1 VSDSPKSDE
10 LDPEVAELMGIE
22 EGEDEASSDADVPDF
37 SDLIGESEPAD
48 NNDNETE
55 QRESFP
61 EITRVFSEKPNPIFS
76 SKEFYKQALSGEG
89 EEAQRLH
96 TILAKFL
103 NVEDTKERTAYR
115 QKLISAYWNLAAK
128 IARKIHTKLPEAKR
142 IMLRFGYL
150 VPTLV
155 SKEQRNLLSKV
166 IDTNETGEPI
176 HYVDE
181 WLRKVARGEIG
192 QSAQD
197 EVKLSQRS
205 KGDKVMVQVEKARG
219 NRDAVKSQIKNKMNE
234 LEQAERDLK
243 EKAKLLS
250 DHPVHSRDSELKSPY
265 SPGQRSTLG
274 EIGQLVKHMFA
285 VDKELD
291 SLFRNFEES
300 EEQLKSLQDR
310 ADSLGANSQ
319 VDEKTIEQE
328 FNSVRQ
334 MAKMSVGRQGNHTPI
349 LMKQYFRPMP
359 DEIGIRENVIK
370 QLAAIEAIDPGAFTR
385 SFKQQLN
392 RIVPYVILLPC
403 YGSTGLCWEPFQ
415 KYNRATSR
423 GRIAIPMYPKDLKTA
438 VITAVG
444 DLRWQVAKEKAQHY
458 WMEEGLTGH
467 YYEWFS
473 NRKLRGDVKEYFIQD
488 YVLWITKEST
498 GMQKQEREVR
508 AVFWRY
514 VPFPQHIK
522 DQLKNR
528 GFVYNEL
535 YKKDQNRAM
544 SDGY

>member
-1 VSDSPKSDE
+1 
-10 LDPEVAELMGIE
+10 MGIE
-22 EGEDEASSDADVPDF
+22 NGESSGSSTENNSDEDVPDF
-37 SDLIGESEPAD
+37 SDLIGEGEPSESSPEA
-48 NNDNETE
+48 EE

-61 EITRVFSEKPNPIFS
+61 ELSRTFSEEPNPIFS

-96 TILAKFL
+96 SILAKFL
-103 NVEDTKERTAYR
+103 NVQDTKERTAYR

-128 IARKIHTKLPEAKR
+128 IAAKIHTRLPEPKR
-142 IMLRFGYL
+142 MMLRFGYL

-166 IDTNETGEPI
+166 IDQNETGEPI
-176 HYVDE
+176 YYIDE
-181 WLRKVARGEIG
+181 WLRKVALGEIS

-197 EVKLSQRS
+197 EVKLSQRN
-205 KGDKVMVQVEKARG
+205 KGDKVLVQVEKARG
-219 NRDAVKSQIKNKMNE
+219 NRDALKGQIKNKMSE
-234 LEQAERDLK
+234 LEQAERDMK
-243 EKAKLLS
+243 DKLGILA

-265 SPGQRSTLG
+265 SPGQRSALG

-291 SLFRNFEES
+291 SLFRNFEDA
-300 EEQLKSLQDR
+300 EEQLKSLQER
-310 ADSLGANSQ
+310 ANNLGASAQ
-319 VDEKTIEQE
+319 VDAKTIEQE
-328 FNSVRQ
+328 FNTVRQ

-359 DEIGIRENVIK
+359 GELGIRENVIK
-370 QLAAIEAIDPGAFTR
+370 TLAEIEAVDPGAFIR
-385 SFKQQLN
+385 SFKQQRN

-403 YGSTGLCWEPFQ
+403 YGSTGICWEPFQ

-423 GRIAIPMYPKDLKTA
+423 GRIGVPMYPKDLRTA

-473 NRKLRGDVKEYFIQD
+473 NKKLRGDVKEYFIQD

-498 GMQKQEREVR
+498 GMQKLEREVR

-514 VPFPQHIK
+514 MPFPQELK
-522 DQLKNR
+522 EQLKNR

-535 YKKDQNRAM
+535 YKKDLNRAM

>member
-1 VSDSPKSDE
+1 VSDSPKSDG

-22 EGEDEASSDADVPDF
+22 NEESEASSDADVPDF
-37 SDLIGESEPAD
+37 SDLIGEGENAESSEEAPK
-48 NNDNETE
+48 E
-55 QRESFP
+55 RESFP
-61 EITRVFSEKPNPIFS
+61 EISRVLADKPNPIFS

-96 TILAKFL
+96 SILAKFL

-115 QKLISAYWNLAAK
+115 QKLVTAYWNLAAK
-128 IARKIHTKLPEAKR
+128 IARKIHTKLPEPKR

-166 IDTNETGEPI
+166 IDKNDTGEPI
-176 HYVDE
+176 YYIDE
-181 WLRKVARGEIG
+181 WLRKVATGEIG

-197 EVKLSQRS
+197 EVKASQRN
-205 KGDKVMVQVEKARG
+205 KGDKMLVQVEKTKG
-219 NRDAVKSQIKNKMNE
+219 NRDTLKSQIKNKMKE
-234 LEQAERDLK
+234 LEQAEKDMK
-243 EKAKLLS
+243 EKVKILS

-265 SPGQRSTLG
+265 SPGQRSALG

-285 VDKELD
+285 ADKELEK
-291 SLFRNFEES
+291 LFNDFEDAEQ
-300 EEQLKSLQDR
+300 QLKSLREQ
-310 ADSLGANSQ
+310 AESLGAGTE

-359 DEIGIRENVIK
+359 AELGIRENVIK
-370 QLAAIEAIDPGAFTR
+370 VLAEIEAIDPGAFRR
-385 SFKQQLN
+385 SYKQQVN

-403 YGSTGLCWEPFQ
+403 YGSTGICWEPFE

-423 GRIAIPMYPKDLKTA
+423 GRIGIPMYPKDIKTA
-438 VITAVG
+438 IITAVG

-473 NRKLRGDVKEYFIQD
+473 NQKIRGDVKEYFIQD

-498 GMQKQEREVR
+498 GMQKLEREVR

-514 VPFPQHIK
+514 MPFPQHIK
-522 DQLKNR
+522 DELKNR
-528 GFVYNEL
+528 GYVYNEL
-535 YKKDQNRAM
+535 YKKDKNRAM

>member
-1 VSDSPKSDE
+1 MSDSPKSDG

-22 EGEDEASSDADVPDF
+22 NEESEASSDADVPDF
-37 SDLIGESEPAD
+37 SDLIGEGENAESSEEAPK
-48 NNDNETE
+48 E
-55 QRESFP
+55 RESFP
-61 EITRVFSEKPNPIFS
+61 EISRVLADKPNPIFS

-96 TILAKFL
+96 SILAKFL

-115 QKLISAYWNLAAK
+115 QKLVTAYWNLAAK
-128 IARKIHTKLPEAKR
+128 IARKIHTKLPEPKR

-166 IDTNETGEPI
+166 IDKNDTGEPI
-176 HYVDE
+176 YYIDE
-181 WLRKVARGEIG
+181 WLRKVATGEIG

-197 EVKLSQRS
+197 EVKASQRN
-205 KGDKVMVQVEKARG
+205 KGDKMLVQVEKTKG
-219 NRDAVKSQIKNKMNE
+219 NRDTLKSQIKNKMKE
-234 LEQAERDLK
+234 LEQAEKDMK
-243 EKAKLLS
+243 EKVKILS

-265 SPGQRSTLG
+265 SPGQRSALG

-285 VDKELD
+285 ADKELEK
-291 SLFRNFEES
+291 LFNDFEDAEQ
-300 EEQLKSLQDR
+300 QLKSLREQ
-310 ADSLGANSQ
+310 AESLGAGTE

-359 DEIGIRENVIK
+359 AELGIRENVIK
-370 QLAAIEAIDPGAFTR
+370 VLAEIEAIDPGAFRR
-385 SFKQQLN
+385 SYKQQVN

-403 YGSTGLCWEPFQ
+403 YGSTGICWEPFE

-423 GRIAIPMYPKDLKTA
+423 GRIGIPMYPKDIKTA
-438 VITAVG
+438 IITAVG

-473 NRKLRGDVKEYFIQD
+473 NQKIRGDVKEYFIQD

-498 GMQKQEREVR
+498 GMQKLEREVR

-514 VPFPQHIK
+514 MPFPQHIK
-522 DQLKNR
+522 DELKNR
-528 GFVYNEL
+528 GYVYNEL
-535 YKKDQNRAM
+535 YKKDKNRAM

>member
-1 VSDSPKSDE
+1 VSDSPNEDE

-22 EGEDEASSDADVPDF
+22 TGDSGQEPDADVPDF
-37 SDLIGESEPAD
+37 NDLMGEGEPAD
-48 NNDNETE
+48 SSEAATE

-61 EITRVFSEKPNPIFS
+61 EITRVLADKPNPIFS

-96 TILAKFL
+96 SVLAKFL

-115 QKLISAYWNLAAK
+115 QKLISAYWNMAAK
-128 IARKIHTKLPEAKR
+128 IARRIHTRLPEPKR
-142 IMLRFGYL
+142 IMLRYGYL

-155 SKEQRNLLSKV
+155 SKEQRNMLSKV

-176 HYVDE
+176 YYIDE
-181 WLRKVARGEIG
+181 WLRKVASGEIG

-197 EVKLSQRS
+197 EVKASQRN

-219 NRDAVKSQIKNKMNE
+219 NREALKGQIQTKMRE
-234 LEQAERDLK
+234 LEQAERDMK
-243 EKAKLLS
+243 EKLQILS
-250 DHPVHSRDSELKSPY
+250 DHPVHSHHGDLKSPY
-265 SPGQRSTLG
+265 SPGQRSALG

-291 SLFRNFEES
+291 SLFRNFEDA
-300 EEQLKSLQDR
+300 EEQLKSLRDR
-310 ADSLGANSQ
+310 ADSLGAGTQ
-319 VDEKTIEQE
+319 VDEKSIEQE

-334 MAKMSVGRQGNHTPI
+334 MAKMSVGRQGNHVPI
-349 LMKQYFRPMP
+349 LMKQYFRALSS
-359 DEIGIRENVIK
+359 ELGIRENVIK
-370 QLAAIEAIDPGAFTR
+370 QLAEIEAVDPGAFIR
-385 SFKQQLN
+385 SYKQQRN

-403 YGSTGLCWEPFQ
+403 YGSTGICWEPFQ

-473 NRKLRGDVKEYFIQD
+473 NKKLRGDVKEYFIQD

-498 GMQKQEREVR
+498 GMQKLEREVR
-508 AVFWRY
+508 DVFWRY
-514 VPFPQHIK
+514 MPFPQHLK
-522 DQLKNR
+522 DELKNR
-528 GFVYNEL
+528 GYVYNEL
-535 YKKDQNRAM
+535 YKKDKNRAM